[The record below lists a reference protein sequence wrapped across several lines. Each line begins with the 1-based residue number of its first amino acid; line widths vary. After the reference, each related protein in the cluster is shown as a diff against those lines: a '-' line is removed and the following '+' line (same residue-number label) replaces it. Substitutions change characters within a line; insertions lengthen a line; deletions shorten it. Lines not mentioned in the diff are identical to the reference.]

1 VDQPTPETPQ
11 RRRYERRLAVHQPMP
26 ATPKTPSQRQR
37 YERMLAEAS
46 ALLSAGGV
54 DNLQMKDMPQR
65 AEVSLAT
72 LYRYF
77 PTKNHLMLAV
87 SYRRYEDALQKIAS
101 EPPHGSSVRERV
113 TNHLLREF
121 NAGQRDPKL
130 TAALTHVN
138 WESSRTLGNTLE
150 QISDLHRRIIR
161 RVAEL
166 GGPVSSKQ
174 QRLLPIVIDG
184 FAGALRGWVAGVS
197 SAADARFQIRVA
209 CRILD
214 LPDELIDDDL
224 ASAASP
230 ERHLYSIHH

>member
-1 VDQPTPETPQ
+1 MPKTPSQ
-11 RRRYERRLAVHQPMP
+11 RRRYER
-26 ATPKTPSQRQR
+26 
-37 YERMLAEAS
+37 MLSEAS

-65 AEVSLAT
+65 AGVSLAT

-77 PTKNHLMLAV
+77 PTKNHLMFAV
-87 SYRRYEDALQKIAS
+87 SCRRYEDALEKISS
-101 EPPHGSSVRERV
+101 EPPRGSSVRERV

-130 TAALTHVN
+130 TAALTYVN
-138 WESSRTLGNTLE
+138 AETSRTFGHTLE

-161 RVAEL
+161 RVAGS
-166 GGPVSSKQ
+166 GGPVSPQQ
-174 QRLLPIVIDG
+174 QRLVPIVIDG
-184 FAGALRGWVAGVS
+184 YAGALRGWVAGVS
-197 SAADARFQIRVA
+197 SAADARFQIRMA

-214 LPDELIDDDL
+214 LPQELIDEDL

-230 ERHLYSIHH
+230 ERHLYSIQH